1 MEARID
7 GKKERTP
14 TIPRSCD
21 PVWEQGYTFLV
32 SNPETGILYIKVS
45 YALLKKKYVRQNLL
59 LFNNNLIIV
68 YILDYR

>member
-1 MEARID
+1 LEAKIG

-32 SNPETGILYIKVS
+32 SNPETGVLHIKVS
-45 YALLKKKYVRQNLL
+45 YALFKKICDRNIR
-59 LFNNNLIIV
+59 FIII
-68 YILDYR
+68 YI